1 MNKRNIDAIC
11 SAVCEEFCITP
22 ETLRSGSKRQV
33 HTWPRAMAI
42 YIAYSRGELT
52 EDIAE
57 YFGMSRQMAAYYIRR
72 GGGNVSRNAG
82 DRCRYERIID
92 RLENNESQTI

>member
-1 MNKRNIDAIC
+1 
-11 SAVCEEFCITP
+11 
-22 ETLRSGSKRQV
+22 
-33 HTWPRAMAI
+33 MAI